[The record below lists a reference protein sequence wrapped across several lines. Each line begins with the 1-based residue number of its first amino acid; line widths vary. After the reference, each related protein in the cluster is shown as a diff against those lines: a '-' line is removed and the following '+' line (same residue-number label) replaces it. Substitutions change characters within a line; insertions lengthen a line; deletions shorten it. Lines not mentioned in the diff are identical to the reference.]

1 MRLTGLVRRRRR
13 AGPYDALLR
22 RRTPE
27 ALAWLAPTVG
37 DLLKLCR
44 AQANPVY
51 LGANTALCS
60 CFGLFKLY
68 VDTRDRGFASNL
80 LLDGYWEPSVT
91 LLVAQAVRPGMTVID
106 VGANYGYH
114 TLLLGWLVGDRG
126 RVVAV
131 EPNPEA
137 AASLHRSVELNGAA
151 ARISVINAAAGDS
164 DGGEALLFVPE
175 SEPKNATIVA
185 SPEAMGPAAGQ
196 VHSVPRVTL
205 DRIAAE
211 LPRVDFIK
219 IDAEGAEAA
228 IIAGM
233 RAMLLRDKPCLM
245 LEFNA
250 GRGADPGRMLDELS
264 VIYGQ
269 LRYIND
275 LGEPV
280 AASRDYLLAERR
292 GLDWLLCLG
301 LD

>member
-1 MRLTGLVRRRRR
+1 
-13 AGPYDALLR
+13 
-22 RRTPE
+22 
-27 ALAWLAPTVG
+27 LAPTVG
-37 DLLKLCR
+37 DLLTLCR
-44 AQANPVY
+44 AHANPVY

-60 CFGLFKLY
+60 CIGLFKLY

-91 LLVAQAVRPGMTVID
+91 LFVAQAVRPGMTVVD
-106 VGANYGYH
+106 VGANYGYY
-114 TLLLGWLVGDRG
+114 TLLLAWLVGDRG

-137 AASLHRSVELNGAA
+137 AASLRRSVELNGAA
-151 ARISVINAAAGDS
+151 ARISVITAAAGDR

-175 SEPKNATIVA
+175 SDPKNATIVA
-185 SPEAMGPAAGQ
+185 SPEALPPAAGQ
-196 VHSVPRVTL
+196 LHSVPRVTL
-205 DRIAAE
+205 DRILAE
-211 LPRVDFIK
+211 LPRVDFVK

-233 RAMLLRDKPCLM
+233 RAMLLREKPCLL

-250 GRGADPGRMLDELS
+250 GRGGDPASMLEELG
-264 VIYGQ
+264 VIYGE

-280 AASRDYLLAERR
+280 VISRDDLLAERR
-292 GLDWLLCLG
+292 GRDWLLCLG
-301 LD
+301 AD